1 MLSTRV
7 ASGLIGGAAVIFI
20 IYEGGWPFFALIAL
34 LAVGGWFEY
43 VKMTGTEGK
52 GIPKRAVTC
61 WLLFLLAAFAFDSV
75 KLMTL
80 AAVLLPV
87 GIWVRTVIRHILGR

>member
-75 KLMTL
+75 KANRLHKL
-80 AAVLLPV
+80 YSCPDRVDKPFLSC
-87 GIWVRTVIRHILGR
+87 